1 MRKPLLITGVL
12 LCLSQIR
19 TEAQINLN
27 WATSF
32 SPSWSNG
39 ALSRTASNIGGNT
52 INCTATVS
60 ITGPGSFS
68 QAMGSSGS
76 QTPTVSGAV
85 FTVPGSVGRLQ
96 LTPNFNQK
104 SSYAT
109 VTLSFNAMTTNVSF
123 RIVDI
128 DKSDA
133 TSTTY
138 LDRVTI
144 TGSNGVSSFQP
155 TITKYDAVTDPGF
168 LVISGNSA
176 WVNPV
181 SGMAGNSNSDLT
193 DQRGTIN
200 VNFGSAVINTVTI
213 IYDNHPSSN
222 NNPANQS
229 IAIGELSFSQSTLP
243 VTLTDFS
250 GYRKNRDIWLHWTT
264 GQEINAASFEIE
276 RSTGASWEKI
286 GMVAAAGNSDQPI
299 QYQFRDLSPQGDLL
313 LYRLKQ
319 VDLNNQFKY
328 SSVVRISAAATIDE
342 LKTYPNPVHDQLSV
356 GIYSPVQQNVRIE
369 IADAGG
375 RVLRQ
380 NSRQLVAGE
389 NNIMLTGFAG
399 LPKGLY
405 IIMVRDAGGRLT
417 GSRKITKE

>member
-12 LCLSQIR
+12 LCLSLIR

-27 WATSF
+27 WASSF

-60 ITGPGSFS
+60 ISGPGSFS

-85 FTVPGSVGRLQ
+85 FTVPGSAGRLQ
-96 LTPNFNQK
+96 MTPNFNQK
-104 SSYAT
+104 TSYASL
-109 VTLSFNAMTTNVSF
+109 VLSFNAFTTNVSF

-133 TSTTY
+133 SSTTY

-144 TGSNGVSSFQP
+144 TGSNGVSNFQP
-155 TITKYDAVTDPGF
+155 TITKYDATTDPDF
-168 LVISGNSA
+168 LVVSGNSA

-181 SGMAGNSNSDLT
+181 SGEAGNTNSNGS
-193 DQRGTIN
+193 DQRGTIT
-200 VNFGSAVINTVTI
+200 VDFGSAVINSVTI
-213 IYDNHPSSN
+213 VYDNHPSSN
-222 NNPANQS
+222 NNPADQS
-229 IAIGELSFSQSTLP
+229 IAIGEVSFSQSTLP
-243 VTLTDFS
+243 VSLTDFS
-250 GYRKNRDIWLHWTT
+250 GYRKNQDIWLNWTT
-264 GQEINAASFEIE
+264 SQELNSAFFDIE
-276 RSTGASWEKI
+276 RNTGGNWEKI
-286 GMVAAAGNSDQPI
+286 GTVNAAGNSDQPVH
-299 QYQFRDLSPQGDLL
+299 YQFRDLSPQGDLL

-328 SSVVRISAAATIDE
+328 SSIVRISAAETIGS
-342 LKTYPNPVHDQLSV
+342 LKAYPNPVHDQLSV

-369 IADAGG
+369 ITDAGG
-375 RVLRQ
+375 RLLQ
-380 NSRQLVAGE
+380 QHSRQLVAGE
-389 NNIMLTGFAG
+389 NNIMLSG
-399 LPKGLY
+399 LSAFPKGLY
-405 IIMVRDAGGRLT
+405 LVTVRDATGRLT
-417 GSRKITKE
+417 GSRKISRE